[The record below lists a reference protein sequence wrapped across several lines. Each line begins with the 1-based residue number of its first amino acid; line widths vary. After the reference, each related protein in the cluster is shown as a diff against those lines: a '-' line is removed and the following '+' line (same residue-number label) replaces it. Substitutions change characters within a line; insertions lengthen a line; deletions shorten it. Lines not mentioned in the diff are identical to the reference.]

1 MCKKEKNTDRIQTMN
16 TKSDNEP
23 TQFSKLKKRMSTKER
38 TINSGKVKLLVN
50 IYTYIFDRAKLQI
63 EDSVYF
69 HWALHCFVLYSVA
82 QAEQMVY
89 LVRTS
94 LAVAELLPRYRRER
108 PGKVVKCRSTHTSS
122 LK

>member
-69 HWALHCFVLYSVA
+69 H
-82 QAEQMVY
+82 
-89 LVRTS
+89 
-94 LAVAELLPRYRRER
+94 
-108 PGKVVKCRSTHTSS
+108 
-122 LK
+122 